1 MITTVL
7 FDLDGT
13 LLSMDTEGFTK
24 YYFGL
29 LTKKL
34 EPYGFEPKELV
45 SSVWTGIE
53 AMVRNDGS
61 VTNEVA
67 FWDKFTSVMGSKARE
82 YEYLFEEFYKVEF
95 NNAQVVTGKDDK
107 LVKLVHYL
115 KGRGIRVILAT
126 NPVFPY
132 IATENRI
139 KWAGLEPED
148 FELITTYE
156 NTSFC
161 KPNILYYEDIV
172 KRAGLIAEEC
182 IMIGNDVSEDMP
194 AKELGMKV
202 FLLTRD
208 LLNKH
213 NKDISVYPNGGTDDL
228 VKMLEKEMGISI
240 SL

>member
-1 MITTVL
+1 MINAVL

-29 LTKKL
+29 LTKKF
-34 EPYGFEPKELV
+34 EPYGFNAKELTE
-45 SSVWTGIE
+45 SVWAGIG
-53 AMVRNDGS
+53 AMVKNDGQM
-61 VTNEVA
+61 TNEEA
-67 FWDKFTSVMGSKARE
+67 FWKKFESIMGERVRK
-82 YEYLFEEFYKVEF
+82 YENLFEDFYKVDF
-95 NNAQVVTGKDDK
+95 NNAKVVTDKDDK
-107 LVKLVHYL
+107 LVKLVHFL
-115 KGRGIRVILAT
+115 KANGTRVILAT

-156 NTSFC
+156 NTSYC
-161 KPNILYYEDIV
+161 KPNIHYYEDIL
-172 KRAGLIAEEC
+172 KRTGLKAEEC

-194 AKELGMKV
+194 VTELGMKA

-208 LLNKH
+208 LLNKE
-213 NKDISVYPNGGTDDL
+213 NKDISVYLNGGTDEL
-228 VKMLEKEMGISI
+228 VKMLEKEMGIPI